1 VIRALIIQSV
11 LISAVILH
19 IYRQRAMFQFVKMKA
34 AMTIISWERWQ
45 YQKYPPNFKSGK
57 IHPNKVKYND
67 AKPPHT

>member
-1 VIRALIIQSV
+1 
-11 LISAVILH
+11 
-19 IYRQRAMFQFVKMKA
+19 MFQFVKMKA

-57 IHPNKVKYND
+57 IHQNKVKYND